1 MSSEVRDTINAL
13 PAAFLPEKA
22 RTARGLVQLDLT
34 GDGGGKWLLEV
45 AKGQCQVR
53 EGTTAQPDATLK
65 MDAHD
70 FVALF
75 RNQLDPMRAFMGGKI
90 KVSGN
95 MGVVMQLMNWFER
108 GA

>member
-1 MSSEVRDTINAL
+1 MSSEVRDLINAL
-13 PAAFLPEKA
+13 PAAFQPEKA
-22 RTARGLVQLDLT
+22 RNARGLVQFDLT
-34 GDGGGKWLLEV
+34 GDSGGKWLLEV
-45 AKGQCQVR
+45 ANGQCQVR
-53 EGTTAQPDATLK
+53 EGTTSKPDATLT

-90 KVSGN
+90 KASGN
-95 MGVVMQLMNWFER
+95 MGVVMQLMNWFKR